1 MKKLTFAVLAT
12 VLFFAACKKDDDKST
27 PAVTTGGSFSFN
39 DTTAVVNNG
48 YLYTYGVNEGISLAF
63 TDSVLTDTLKGKVC
77 AVNIDLDTL
86 ISGKTYTYLSDDSL
100 AYDKTK
106 NFDDATVFYKYQ
118 WEDTDLDEAS
128 GRFFD
133 GITSG
138 TLTCTK
144 NGDNYS
150 ITYTLIFPTGKVTGT
165 YNGKLELRNQQ

>member
-1 MKKLTFAVLAT
+1 MKKLAFAVLAT
-12 VLFFAACKKDDDKST
+12 VLFFAACSKDDNKST
-27 PAVTTGGSFSFN
+27 LTETGGSFSFN

-48 YLYTYGVNEGISLAF
+48 YLYSYGVNHGYSLAF

-77 AVNIDLDTL
+77 AVSIDLDTL
-86 ISGKTYTYLSDDSL
+86 ISGKTYTYLSDDSV

-106 NFDDATVFYKYQ
+106 NFNDATVFYKYQ
-118 WEDTDLDEAS
+118 WEDRDLDEVS

-150 ITYTLIFPTGKVTGT
+150 VTYSLLFPTGKVTGT